1 MAEKV
6 KLGDIATILVGNPFE
21 SAKFNTE
28 GKGVRLVRGMNVT
41 ERELRFGDDTRWWS
55 ELSDNLLPYYLKAND
70 IVIGMDGSK
79 VGKNF
84 ALVKEEDLP
93 LILVQRVACIR
104 AKENIDQLFLWQYLA
119 HNFLNYV
126 NTTKTGS
133 AIPHISGNQIA
144 SFPVLLPSLE
154 TQQKIATV
162 LSSLDDK
169 IALNNRINAKLEQM
183 AKRLYDYWF
192 VQFDFPGAD
201 GKPYKSNDGKMDWN
215 EELKRKIP
223 EGWEVKKLGDLFTTN
238 RGVSYS
244 TATITG
250 DGGIPMINLA
260 SFSPDGCYK
269 VSGLKLFTGE
279 YTKEKVLKPY
289 DLVLCNTQQTAIDF
303 TKDIIGKVLLIPDI
317 FEGDITSSHHVNT
330 LHVSNEDLK
339 FYLYRLC
346 NTDYFHKY
354 ISNYASG
361 TNILGLDFSGVEN
374 FKTEIPPAELL
385 AEFAKLMLNIEKKKS
400 EVIKENQ
407 KLIAMRDKLLP
418 LLMNGQVV
426 VR

>member
-104 AKENIDQLFLWQYLA
+104 AKENIDKLFLWQYLS

-201 GKPYKSNDGKMDWN
+201 GSH
-215 EELKRKIP
+215 
-223 EGWEVKKLGDLFTTN
+223 TN
-238 RGVSYS
+238 QM
-244 TATITG
+244 TAKWTG
-250 DGGIPMINLA
+250 MKN
-260 SFSPDGCYK
+260 
-269 VSGLKLFTGE
+269 
-279 YTKEKVLKPY
+279 
-289 DLVLCNTQQTAIDF
+289 
-303 TKDIIGKVLLIPDI
+303 
-317 FEGDITSSHHVNT
+317 
-330 LHVSNEDLK
+330 SNEKFLK
-339 FYLYRLC
+339 
-346 NTDYFHKY
+346 
-354 ISNYASG
+354 SG
-361 TNILGLDFSGVEN
+361 
-374 FKTEIPPAELL
+374 K
-385 AEFAKLMLNIEKKKS
+385 
-400 EVIKENQ
+400 
-407 KLIAMRDKLLP
+407 
-418 LLMNGQVV
+418 
-426 VR
+426 

>member
-1 MAEKV
+1 MEMKKY
-6 KLGDIATILVGNPFE
+6 KLGDILELQRGYDLPHSEMEEGNVPVAGSSGIIGYHSISKIDPPCITIGR
-21 SAKFNTE
+21 S
-28 GKGVRLVRGMNVT
+28 
-41 ERELRFGDDTRWWS
+41 
-55 ELSDNLLPYYLKAND
+55 
-70 IVIGMDGSK
+70 GS
-79 VGKNF
+79 VGKLFFYNEAIWPHNTSLYIKNF
-84 ALVKEEDLP
+84 KNNNEKY
-93 LILVQRVACIR
+93 I
-104 AKENIDQLFLWQYLA
+104 FYL
-119 HNFLNYV
+119 L
-126 NTTKTGS
+126 KTVDFERLCDS
-133 AIPHISGNQIA
+133 S
-144 SFPVLLPSLE
+144 VVPSLNRNFVYPIKVPFYDNVAD
-154 TQQKIATV
+154 QQKIAAV

-192 VQFDFPGAD
+192 VQFDFPRNVSGEPCLHELSRTDDGNARSDFLGAD
-201 GKPYKSNDGKMDWN
+201 GKPYKSNGGKMVWN
-215 EELKRKIP
+215 EELKREIP

-260 SFSPDGCYK
+260 SFSPDGTYK

-279 YTKEKVLKPY
+279 YTKEKVLKPF
-289 DLVLCNTQQTAIDF
+289 DLILCNTQQTAIDF
-303 TKDIIGKVLLIPDI
+303 TKDIIGKVLLVPDI

-374 FKTEIPPAELL
+374 FKAEIPPAALL
-385 AEFAKLMLNIEKKKS
+385 NQFAKLMLNIEKKKS

-407 KLIAMRDKLLP
+407 KLTAMRDKLLP

-426 VR
+426 VE

>member
-1 MAEKV
+1 MEMKKLPEFVNITTGKLDANAAEEDGIYPYFTCGEIPAKINTYAFDAKAV
-6 KLGDIATILVGNPFE
+6 MIAGNNAQGNFHV
-21 SAKFNTE
+21 SRYTGKFNAYQRTYVLTSKN
-28 GKGVRLVRGMNVT
+28 GSNLDYIYYSLKLALAQLKKRSQGSQTKFLTMPI
-41 ERELRFGDDTRWWS
+41 
-55 ELSDNLLPYYLKAND
+55 LS
-70 IVIGMDGSK
+70 
-79 VGKNF
+79 
-84 ALVKEEDLP
+84 
-93 LILVQRVACIR
+93 
-104 AKENIDQLFLWQYLA
+104 NIKINCSRNPD
-119 HNFLNYV
+119 
-126 NTTKTGS
+126 
-133 AIPHISGNQIA
+133 
-144 SFPVLLPSLE
+144 
-154 TQQKIATV
+154 KIAAV

-201 GKPYKSNDGKMDWN
+201 GKPYKSNGGKMVWN
-215 EELKRKIP
+215 EELKREIP

-260 SFSPDGCYK
+260 SFSPDGTYK
-269 VSGLKLFTGE
+269 VSGLKLFTGK
-279 YTKEKVLKPY
+279 YTKEKVLKPF

-303 TKDIIGKVLLIPDI
+303 TKDIIGKVLLVPDI

-374 FKTEIPPAELL
+374 FKAEIPPAELL
-385 AEFAKLMLNIEKKKS
+385 AKFAKLMLNIEKKKS

-407 KLIAMRDKLLP
+407 KLTAMRDKLLP

-426 VR
+426 VEG

>member
-1 MAEKV
+1 MEMNVKRINEICLLNKASLKKNDNISEIEYLDTSSITANKIDSFQVFNREKAPSRAQRKV
-6 KLGDIATILVGNPFE
+6 EKNTIIFSTVRPNQNHFGILKNPKKNLIVSSGFTTLDIIDDSKFDADYLYHKLTQPFIVNYLQTVAQNSVSAYPSINPDDIGKL
-21 SAKFNTE
+21 KFN
-28 GKGVRLVRGMNVT
+28 
-41 ERELRFGDDTRWWS
+41 F
-55 ELSDNLLPYYLKAND
+55 
-70 IVIGMDGSK
+70 
-79 VGKNF
+79 
-84 ALVKEEDLP
+84 
-93 LILVQRVACIR
+93 
-104 AKENIDQLFLWQYLA
+104 
-119 HNFLNYV
+119 
-126 NTTKTGS
+126 
-133 AIPHISGNQIA
+133 
-144 SFPVLLPSLE
+144 PSLPE
-154 TQQKIATV
+154 QQKIASV
-162 LSSLDDK
+162 FSSLDDK
-169 IALNNRINAKLEQM
+169 IALNNRINVKLEQM

-201 GKPYKSNDGKMDWN
+201 GKPYKSNGGKMLWN
-215 EELKRKIP
+215 EELKREIP

-260 SFSPDGCYK
+260 SFSPDGTYK
-269 VSGLKLFTGE
+269 VAGLKLFTGE
-279 YTKEKVLKPY
+279 YTKEKVLKPF

-303 TKDIIGKVLLIPDI
+303 TKDIIGKVLLVPDI

-374 FKTEIPPAELL
+374 FNAEIPPAELL
-385 AEFAKLMLNIEKKKS
+385 AKFAKLMLNIEKKKS

-407 KLIAMRDKLLP
+407 KLTAMRDKLLP

-426 VR
+426 VK

>member
-1 MAEKV
+1 MEMKKY
-6 KLGDIATILVGNPFE
+6 KLGEVLNFYNGKQRPNAGKKYPVYGGNGIIGYSDDFNYENNIIIGRVGANCGSIQKCLEKCWVSDNAISVTVKNNFDKEYIYNLLKSMNLNVKHVGAAQPLITQGIL
-21 SAKFNTE
+21 
-28 GKGVRLVRGMNVT
+28 
-41 ERELRFGDDTRWWS
+41 S
-55 ELSDNLLPYYLKAND
+55 EL
-70 IVIGMDGSK
+70 IVKIPSY
-79 VGKNF
+79 
-84 ALVKEEDLP
+84 EE
-93 LILVQRVACIR
+93 Q
-104 AKENIDQLFLWQYLA
+104 K
-119 HNFLNYV
+119 
-126 NTTKTGS
+126 K
-133 AIPHISGNQIA
+133 ISG
-144 SFPVLLPSLE
+144 
-154 TQQKIATV
+154 V

-169 IALNNRINAKLEQM
+169 IDLNNRINAKLEQM

-192 VQFDFPGAD
+192 VQFDFPGTD
-201 GKPYKSNDGKMDWN
+201 GKPYKSNGGKMVWN
-215 EELKRKIP
+215 KELKREIP

-260 SFSPDGCYK
+260 SFSPDGTYK

-279 YTKEKVLKPY
+279 YTKEKVLKPF
-289 DLVLCNTQQTAIDF
+289 DLILCNTQQTAIDF
-303 TKDIIGKVLLIPDI
+303 SKDIIGKVLLVPDI

-330 LHVSNEDLK
+330 LHVSNEALK

-374 FKTEIPPAELL
+374 FKAEIPPAELL
-385 AEFAKLMLNIEKKKS
+385 AKFAKLMLNIEKKKS

-407 KLIAMRDKLLP
+407 KLTAMRDKLLP

-426 VR
+426 VEG

>member
-1 MAEKV
+1 MEMKKY
-6 KLGDIATILVGNPFE
+6 KLGEVLNFYNGKQRPNAGKKYPVYGGNGIIGYSDDFNYENNIIIGRVGANCGSIQKCLEKCWVSDNAISVTVKNNFDKEYIYNLLKSMNLNVKHVGAAQPLITQGIL
-21 SAKFNTE
+21 
-28 GKGVRLVRGMNVT
+28 
-41 ERELRFGDDTRWWS
+41 S
-55 ELSDNLLPYYLKAND
+55 EL
-70 IVIGMDGSK
+70 IVKIPSYEEQK
-79 VGKNF
+79 KN
-84 ALVKEEDLP
+84 
-93 LILVQRVACIR
+93 
-104 AKENIDQLFLWQYLA
+104 
-119 HNFLNYV
+119 
-126 NTTKTGS
+126 
-133 AIPHISGNQIA
+133 SG
-144 SFPVLLPSLE
+144 
-154 TQQKIATV
+154 V

-169 IALNNRINAKLEQM
+169 IALNNRINVKLEQM

-192 VQFDFPGAD
+192 VQFDFPRSVSGKPCLHELSRTDDGNARSDFPGAD
-201 GKPYKSNDGKMDWN
+201 GKPYKSNGGKMVWN
-215 EELKRKIP
+215 EELQREIP